1 MSEMNGYTPNGDF
14 VSGVETVTK
23 RKKAPIIAGVTA
35 GVVALGAG
43 GGAIA
48 YNTSDFVKNQVKLAT
63 LSPAEYYTWVH
74 EDTSKEIAK
83 KTSETYKQLADSLA
97 GKSKKNMAA
106 DYTLTYK
113 VSDDAK
119 EMLIDEMGIDSSME
133 DADVIIDVINN
144 VKTIAIGASS
154 SSDGNNALANVFLNW
169 NDEKLVSFETVSCMD
184 PMQMF
189 YRIPELNEQFIGMD
203 LSEALETEMD
213 SEEMEIYNTIIEK
226 SKNLESLVSAEELEE
241 MMTKYTDIW
250 FKSVEEVELEKKE
263 EVEIGDI
270 KTEYT
275 TLTVEIDGGFL
286 YDVCS
291 NYVKEVSKDK
301 TIKKIVCDRLELVDE
316 DEYEETMDTAVES
329 IKESKDSFKEMDIK
343 GEMITYVDAKGTV
356 RGYKIDMDTDGTE
369 VNGEFIIGKEKDKVC
384 GIASLTVD
392 EEEIFHATLDATV
405 DKNDAYTGEIE
416 VVVEDDENNTV
427 AVEFDKFK
435 VENKEKCY
443 LSGDVTLVVPDIDPI
458 TVKLSSDGK
467 SQKIGYDINF
477 DGTDFGTIELEYS
490 VNDAKKLDIPDTD
503 DAFMIDVND
512 TPDLSEYITEE
523 KLSEF
528 VVDVLKKIGLSDEYC
543 DLIADELAGS
553 LDDLGSYDD
562 YEYDDD
568 YNWDDEYDYDYDW
581 DDEDYDYD
589 YDWDDEDFDSD
600 YDWDDEDFDWSDE
613 DYDFEYDFDTEDFE
627 FSEDFDFSD
636 SELTFE

>member
-169 NDEKLVSFETVSCMD
+169 NDEKLVSFETVSSMD

-213 SEEMEIYNTIIEK
+213 SVEMEIYNTITEK

-263 EVEIGDI
+263 EVEIGGQ
-270 KTEYT
+270 
-275 TLTVEIDGGFL
+275 LRRLPRRSANGF
-286 YDVCS
+286 Y
-291 NYVKEVSKDK
+291 
-301 TIKKIVCDRLELVDE
+301 R
-316 DEYEETMDTAVES
+316 
-329 IKESKDSFKEMDIK
+329 
-343 GEMITYVDAKGTV
+343 
-356 RGYKIDMDTDGTE
+356 
-369 VNGEFIIGKEKDKVC
+369 
-384 GIASLTVD
+384 
-392 EEEIFHATLDATV
+392 
-405 DKNDAYTGEIE
+405 
-416 VVVEDDENNTV
+416 
-427 AVEFDKFK
+427 
-435 VENKEKCY
+435 
-443 LSGDVTLVVPDIDPI
+443 
-458 TVKLSSDGK
+458 SDL
-467 SQKIGYDINF
+467 F
-477 DGTDFGTIELEYS
+477 
-490 VNDAKKLDIPDTD
+490 
-503 DAFMIDVND
+503 
-512 TPDLSEYITEE
+512 
-523 KLSEF
+523 
-528 VVDVLKKIGLSDEYC
+528 
-543 DLIADELAGS
+543 
-553 LDDLGSYDD
+553 
-562 YEYDDD
+562 
-568 YNWDDEYDYDYDW
+568 YNHR
-581 DDEDYDYD
+581 
-589 YDWDDEDFDSD
+589 
-600 YDWDDEDFDWSDE
+600 
-613 DYDFEYDFDTEDFE
+613 
-627 FSEDFDFSD
+627 
-636 SELTFE
+636 

>member
-83 KTSETYKQLADSLA
+83 KTSETYKQLADNLA

-226 SKNLESLVSAEELEE
+226 SKDLESIVSAKELEE

-263 EVEIGDI
+263 EVKIGDI

-286 YDVCS
+286 YDVCN

-316 DEYEETMDTAVES
+316 DEYEETMDMAVES
-329 IKESKDSFKEMDIK
+329 IKESKDSFKEIPVK

-392 EEEIFHATLDATV
+392 EEEIFNATLDATV

-416 VVVEDDENNTV
+416 VVVEDDEDNTV

-435 VENKEKCY
+435 VENKEKSY
-443 LSGDVTLVVPDIDPI
+443 LSGDITLVVPDIDPI

-490 VNDAKKLDIPDTD
+490 ISDSKKLDIPDTD
-503 DAFMIDVND
+503 DALMIDVND
-512 TPDLSEYITEE
+512 TPDFSEYIDEE

-528 VVDVLKKIGLSDEYC
+528 VVDVLKKIGLSEEYC
-543 DLIADELAGS
+543 DLIADELTGS

-562 YEYDDD
+562 YYDDD
-568 YNWDDEYDYDYDW
+568 YNWDDEYDY
-581 DDEDYDYD
+581 
-589 YDWDDEDFDSD
+589 D

-627 FSEDFDFSD
+627 FSDDFDFSD

>member
-154 SSDGNNALANVFLNW
+154 SSDGNNTLANVFLNW

-226 SKNLESLVSAEELEE
+226 SKNLESLVSAEELKE

-250 FKSVEEVELEKKE
+250 FKSVEEVELKKKE
-263 EVEIGDI
+263 EVKIGDI

-392 EEEIFHATLDATV
+392 EEEIFNATLDAIV

-416 VVVEDDENNTV
+416 VVVEDDEDNTV
-427 AVEFDKFK
+427 ALEFDKFK
-435 VENKEKCY
+435 VENKEKYY

-467 SQKIGYDINF
+467 SQKISYDINF

-528 VVDVLKKIGLSDEYC
+528 VVDVLKKIGLSEEYC

-553 LDDLGSYDD
+553 LNDLGSYDD

-568 YNWDDEYDYDYDW
+568 YNWDDE
-581 DDEDYDYD
+581 YDYD

>member
-154 SSDGNNALANVFLNW
+154 SSDGNNALANVFFNW
-169 NDEKLVSFETVSCMD
+169 NDEKLVSFETVSCID

-392 EEEIFHATLDATV
+392 EEEIFNATLDATV

-416 VVVEDDENNTV
+416 VVVEDDEDNTV
-427 AVEFDKFK
+427 ALEFDKFK

-467 SQKIGYDINF
+467 SQKIGYNINF

-528 VVDVLKKIGLSDEYC
+528 VVDVLKKIGLSEEYC

-553 LDDLGSYDD
+553 LNDLGSYDD
-562 YEYDDD
+562 YYDDD

-627 FSEDFDFSD
+627 FSDDFDFSD

>member
-74 EDTSKEIAK
+74 EDTSKEIAN
-83 KTSETYKQLADSLA
+83 KTSESYKQLADSLA

-106 DYTLTYK
+106 EYTLTYK
-113 VSDDAK
+113 VSDEAK
-119 EMLIDEMGIDSSME
+119 EMFIDEMGIDSSME
-133 DADVIIDVINN
+133 DGEVILDIIDNLKSV
-144 VKTIAIGASS
+144 AIGAESA
-154 SSDGNNALANVFLNW
+154 SDGSNALASVFFNW
-169 NDEKLVSFETVSCMD
+169 NNEKLLTLEAVTCVD

-189 YRIPELNEQFIGMD
+189 YRIPELNEKFIGMD
-203 LSEALETEMD
+203 LSESLEDEMASD
-213 SEEMEIYNTIIEK
+213 EMEIYNTIMEK
-226 SKNLESLVSAEELEE
+226 SKDLESIISAEELEE
-241 MMTKYTDIW
+241 MMVKYTDIW
-250 FKSVEEVELEKKE
+250 FKSVEDVELEKKE
-263 EVEIGDI
+263 EVKIGDI

-275 TLTVEIDGGFL
+275 ALTVEIDGNLL

-301 TIKKIVCDRLELVDE
+301 TIKKIVCDRLELIDE
-316 DEYEETMDTAVES
+316 DEYEETMDSAVES

-343 GEMITYVDAKGTV
+343 GELITYVDAKGTI
-356 RGYKIDMDTDGTE
+356 RGYKIEMENDGSE
-369 VNGEFIIGKEKDKVC
+369 INGEFIIGKEKDKVC
-384 GIASLTVD
+384 GVATLTVD
-392 EEEIFHATLDATV
+392 DEEIFDATLDATV

-416 VVVEDDENNTV
+416 VIVEDDEDNTV
-427 AVEFDKFK
+427 AIEFDKFK

-443 LSGDVTLVVPDIDPI
+443 LSGDITLVVPDIDPI

-562 YEYDDD
+562 YYDDD
-568 YNWDDEYDYDYDW
+568 YNWDDEYDY
-581 DDEDYDYD
+581 
-589 YDWDDEDFDSD
+589 D

>member
-154 SSDGNNALANVFLNW
+154 SSDGNNTLANVFLNW

-226 SKNLESLVSAEELEE
+226 SKDLESIVSAKELEE

-263 EVEIGDI
+263 EVKIGDI

-392 EEEIFHATLDATV
+392 EEEIFNATLDATV

-416 VVVEDDENNTV
+416 VVVEDDEDNTV

-443 LSGDVTLVVPDIDPI
+443 LSGDITLVVPDIDPI

-528 VVDVLKKIGLSDEYC
+528 VVDVLKKIGLSEEYC

-562 YEYDDD
+562 YYDD

-627 FSEDFDFSD
+627 FSDDFDFSD

>member
-83 KTSETYKQLADSLA
+83 KTSETYKQLADNLA

-316 DEYEETMDTAVES
+316 DEYEETMDMAVES

-392 EEEIFHATLDATV
+392 EEEIFNATLDATV

-416 VVVEDDENNTV
+416 VVVEDDEDNTV

-435 VENKEKCY
+435 VENKEKSY
-443 LSGDVTLVVPDIDPI
+443 LSGDITLVVPDIDPI

-528 VVDVLKKIGLSDEYC
+528 VVDVLKKIGLSEEYC

>member
-356 RGYKIDMDTDGTE
+356 RGYKIDMESNGTE

-392 EEEIFHATLDATV
+392 EEEIFNATLDATV

-416 VVVEDDENNTV
+416 VVVEDDEDNTV

-528 VVDVLKKIGLSDEYC
+528 VVDVLKKIGLSEEYC

-553 LDDLGSYDD
+553 LNDLGSYDD

-568 YNWDDEYDYDYDW
+568 YNWTTITTGMMKT
-581 DDEDYDYD
+581 
-589 YDWDDEDFDSD
+589 SI
-600 YDWDDEDFDWSDE
+600 
-613 DYDFEYDFDTEDFE
+613 
-627 FSEDFDFSD
+627 
-636 SELTFE
+636 LTMIGTTKTSTGVTRITTSNMISIQKILNSAKTLTSQTANLHLNNL